1 VQIRGAGLRSL
12 LLAIEKLYG
21 PEKLAAIK
29 GAMPSHVRAQAD
41 RVLPV
46 QWYDVEVNA
55 QVHVAVRNVIGGG
68 KWDESHRIGIEA
80 ARIDFSGIYRV
91 IVRTMSYDTVWNQ
104 AQRMWIHYNS
114 QGSAEWTERR
124 EGYALGLIRGV
135 AGYNFGLWQSCA
147 GRMEAMLAMTGIKTA
162 TVAVKEA
169 SSTYAKLEAMWI
181 K

>member
-1 VQIRGAGLRSL
+1 MQIRGAGLRSL

-21 PEKLAAIK
+21 PEKLAAVK
-29 GAMPSHVRAQAD
+29 GAMPSHARAQTE

-46 QWYDVEVNA
+46 QWYDIEVNA
-55 QVHVAVRNVIGGG
+55 SLHAAVRNVIGDG

-91 IVRTMSYDTVWNQ
+91 IVRTMSYETVWNQ
-104 AQRMWIHYNS
+104 AQRMWTHYNS

-124 EGYALGLIRGV
+124 EGYALGVIRGV
-135 AGYNFGLWQSCA
+135 AGYNFGLWESVA
-147 GRMEAMLAMTGIKTA
+147 GRMEAMLTMTGIKTA
-162 TVAVKEA
+162 NVTVKEA
-169 SSTYAKLEAMWI
+169 SSTYGKIEAMWI